1 MCALFKFAKLV
12 SRGLVEAGKGKE
24 FGLAQVK
31 EILLATPTPAAEEIN
46 AGILGQIRQ
55 FLGSKSAR
63 NDVTVLSLARS
74 IAAKAFASA
83 T

>member
-12 SRGLVEAGKGKE
+12 SRGLVEASGKGKE

-55 FLGSKSAR
+55 FLGSKVR
-63 NDVTVLSLARS
+63 TQ
-74 IAAKAFASA
+74 
-83 T
+83 